1 MQRLNGRRVYPP
13 IQLRREVGPLA
24 SFDTSA
30 VATLERMRFTAGLT
44 PTSRFF
50 DMGCGCGAVPLALN
64 EFGSFGGE
72 YLGLDVMRPLVG
84 WCEKHLAN
92 ERTRFVHFDYWS
104 GTYNPEGTRFLR
116 FPVDDGWAD
125 VILMKSVFTH
135 MLPEDVAHYLR
146 ETARVLALSGTAVLT
161 AKLYEEETPLICAG
175 WPNVGAEGSYRFLRR
190 DSPESSVA
198 YSREWMD
205 SAMADA
211 GLVYEYDDGVA
222 QGRMTTRLA
231 PA

>member
-1 MQRLNGRRVYPP
+1 M
-13 IQLRREVGPLA
+13 GPLA